1 MPDIS
6 QLINAPSSPTGR
18 VSVTSALRG
27 RVVVTP
33 SSAEETLRVI
43 SQGYSYDHD
52 YLVPA
57 GHWVPRGDALPQAGA
72 RCLLVLDETG
82 DAYVPVYE
90 GPNDFAG
97 GGGGEVGPA
106 GPPGPA
112 GAVLVF
118 EQPDAPTPD
127 PAVGALW
134 IDTDEPTPTAPAP
147 GGGDAFAFFNG

>member
-27 RVVVTP
+27 RVVV
-33 SSAEETLRVI
+33 
-43 SQGYSYDHD
+43 
-52 YLVPA
+52 
-57 GHWVPRGDALPQAGA
+57 
-72 RCLLVLDETG
+72 
-82 DAYVPVYE
+82 
-90 GPNDFAG
+90 PNDFAG